1 MLTISQYF
9 LLTILFFILIFINNK
24 YRFNIGNLIRLI
36 DKPDKKRKLHKFDTP
51 LNGLFPFIVI
61 ILIYSQLINT
71 ENNYFSNI
79 ILISILFFIL
89 GLIDDIFTLSYKN
102 KFLISILILL
112 IFLLL
117 NKNFLI
123 SKIFIESFSINKQLI
138 INHSTIITILCV
150 LILIN
155 AFNFTDGINGLS
167 SIIASLWLLSL
178 AIFDFKINYHLIFLS
193 ILILINSIPIYNGKY
208 FLGDNGTLFLGSLI
222 SFETINLFN
231 TNLDKISYEQIF
243 LIFMIPGFDMIRL
256 IFLRLKN
263 KKNPFLPDNN
273 HLHHLL
279 IKKYFLNKTLLIYSC
294 LIFLPI
300 LIGYFTSIK
309 TILNILLFLV
319 VYTLLIINLKKN

>member
-9 LLTILFFILIFINNK
+9 LLSILFFILIFINNK
-24 YRFNIGNLIRLI
+24 YRFNIGNLIGLI
-36 DKPDKKRKLHKFDTP
+36 DKPDKKRKFHKFETP
-51 LNGLFPFIVI
+51 LIGSFPIIVI
-61 ILIYSQLINT
+61 LLIYSEFFN
-71 ENNYFSNI
+71 EEYNYFSNI

-89 GLIDDIFTLSYKN
+89 GLIDDIFILSYKN
-102 KFLISILILL
+102 KFLISILILI
-112 IFLLL
+112 IFLFF
-117 NKNFLI
+117 NQNFLI
-123 SKIFIESFSINKQLI
+123 SKVLIESFSINKQLI

-150 LILIN
+150 IILLN

-167 SIIASLWLLSL
+167 SIIVSLWLLSL

-193 ILILINSIPIYNGKY
+193 ILIFINSIPIYNGKY

-231 TNLDKISYEQIF
+231 TSLDKISYEQIF

-279 IKKYFLNKTLLIYSC
+279 IKKYSLKKTLLIYSC

-300 LIGYFTSIK
+300 LIDYFISID
-309 TILNILLFLV
+309 TILNILVFLIV
-319 VYTLLIINLKKN
+319 FTLLIIRLK